1 MLKRIEIIFPFLALC
16 AVSALAGAAREEHT
30 RTFQKTVPLASGQRL
45 EVENKFGDVLV
56 RTQPKGEVSI
66 NATIK
71 ASADDAAEAKSVA
84 EKIVIDVRQ
93 SGAVLTV
100 RTEYPQ
106 EHTLRNLSFSVSYD
120 IVMPEAAPLTVH
132 NSFGGVVVTDL
143 KANAA
148 ITNSHGKLVF
158 KDGRGTHR
166 LENSFGPIEVE
177 RNSGDVSVVDSN
189 ASVRAADITGSLDLR
204 NRFGA
209 VLVRKVSSTVTI
221 GNANGSVELTEAGG
235 NANVTNSFGAIT
247 VRGAKAGL
255 IVHNANGGVD
265 VSGVTGTA
273 ELTTTFGR
281 VDLRDVTGAATV
293 RDSNGTVTV
302 QNVSGSVDVK
312 DSFGSVEVRD
322 VGKDARVVNANG
334 AIRITGA
341 KGAVKAISSFASIQV
356 DGAGGAVE
364 VENSNGAVVVAG
376 VPAKP
381 CSPIVLKTSFAPLK
395 VHLPEDA
402 GYNLTAKTSFG
413 RINSELA
420 VTASGA
426 MGGDS
431 LTGRIGGGGCELR
444 LTTSNGGI
452 EILKAAKR

>member
-1 MLKRIEIIFPFLALC
+1 MLKRIEIIGLFLALG
-16 AVSALAGAAREEHT
+16 AIPALAGAAREEHT

-45 EVENKFGDVLV
+45 EIENKFGDVLV
-56 RTQPKGEVSI
+56 RTQPKPEVSI

-71 ASADDAAEAKSVA
+71 ASVNDAAEARSVA

-106 EHTLRNLSFSVSYD
+106 EHTLRNVSYSVSYD
-120 IVMPEAAPLTVH
+120 IVMPETAPLAIR
-132 NSFGGVVVTDL
+132 NSFGAVVVTDL

-158 KDGRGTHR
+158 KDGRGTQR
-166 LENSFGPIEVE
+166 LENSFGPVEVE

-209 VLVRKVSSTVTI
+209 VLVRKVSGTVTI
-221 GNANGSVELTEAGG
+221 GNANGGVELTEAGG
-235 NANVTNSFGAIT
+235 SATVTNSFGPVT

-255 IVHNANGGVD
+255 IV
-265 VSGVTGTA
+265 
-273 ELTTTFGR
+273 R
-281 VDLRDVTGAATV
+281 
-293 RDSNGTVTV
+293 
-302 QNVSGSVDVK
+302 
-312 DSFGSVEVRD
+312 
-322 VGKDARVVNANG
+322 NANG

-341 KGAVKAISSFASIQV
+341 KGAVKAVSSFASIQV

-364 VENSNGAVVVAG
+364 VENSNGAVVVSG

-381 CSPIVLKTSFAPLK
+381 CSPIVLKTSFSPLK
-395 VHLPEDA
+395 VYLPEDA

-413 RINSELA
+413 RINSELG
-420 VTASGA
+420 VTASGG
-426 MGGDS
+426 MSGDS

-452 EILKAAKR
+452 EILKAGKR